1 LFLIIRNAR
10 FNILVLDFLLVRI
23 QSDLKVDVIIDLKT
37 FGLTIK
43 QNKNVPLGHYRFHH
57 LIQGINV
64 ACESEHLSMSS
75 NDLDLVG
82 VVNSLLRSSM
92 EVNPKVSGLR
102 ISIITNF
109 SEKRTITKAKLLRN
123 PLGCLGPESSNILAP
138 GFADLY
144 QISMI
149 GLKMI
154 TQSDER
160 YILGL
165 AVEEGTVDVAV
176 YTVNFMDFQFLQQ
189 GKVIFEKIEFF
200 IKNKKFQTVLKLKN
214 YYATWTLRIEVVN
227 GKKIFIIVISEFIL

>member
-1 LFLIIRNAR
+1 
-10 FNILVLDFLLVRI
+10 
-23 QSDLKVDVIIDLKT
+23 
-37 FGLTIK
+37 
-43 QNKNVPLGHYRFHH
+43 
-57 LIQGINV
+57 
-64 ACESEHLSMSS
+64 MSS

-189 GKVIFEKIEFF
+189 HEDLTSILGKLAF
-200 IKNKKFQTVLKLKN
+200 VLKLLQHSGNKWRKC
-214 YYATWTLRIEVVN
+214 YLAALSLHV
-227 GKKIFIIVISEFIL
+227 KAA